1 MKPRDEIDCYTEGGK
16 FINMPSRAS
25 YISRLIL
32 SPFRKVREI
41 FRRRKAKREFEA
53 MPVGPRETHIVFRK
67 EK

>member
-1 MKPRDEIDCYTEGGK
+1 M
-16 FINMPSRAS
+16 SAAS

-32 SPFRKVREI
+32 SPFQKLRKI
-41 FRRRKAKREFEA
+41 FIRRKAKREFEA